1 VPAFALQLET
11 ISAAMAK
18 LPKTHLSKIS
28 YWHLSEDQDIIC

>member
-1 VPAFALQLET
+1 
-11 ISAAMAK
+11 MAK